1 MLTVETLKEYGANVD
16 EGLGRCMG
24 NKELYLRLVSSVPAE
39 KSFDVL
45 KESIESGDL
54 NAAFEAAHALK
65 GITGNLALVPLYE
78 PIVEIT
84 ELLRT
89 RQEID
94 YTDLLSG
101 ILTKK
106 EELGNI

>member
-1 MLTVETLKEYGANVD
+1 M
-16 EGLGRCMG
+16 
-24 NKELYLRLVSSVPAE
+24 
-39 KSFDVL
+39 L

-84 ELLRT
+84 ELLRA